1 MSKRGRKK
9 KIKFDVKPETL
20 KAVLALAI
28 LLLGMLI
35 LWSLISPEYKL
46 TSFIFSSFKKL
57 LGFGMYLLPITLV
70 YTGAIL
76 LWRFNNRFINIR
88 IVVGLYLLIFL
99 VSSQSSVFS
108 PSFGGLLGQ
117 SVSNFLIS
125 NIGNIGASIVL
136 IFSIFGVLIFITNT
150 PLTSIQNFL
159 EVFGS
164 KFSSL
169 QRSKTGTI
177 QNDGNIV
184 PESFQ
189 DLEPFAKIQ
198 KETPLDSTYEF
209 VTPPVEPYEP
219 EIKKPSISSK
229 SAKSNKT
236 ASIPVSNKVWEYP
249 PVTLLDEA
257 DATPIDRGDV
267 KNRSVIIK
275 ETLAHFG
282 IPVEVKDIIYG
293 PTVTLYAIE
302 PASGVPVANIL
313 NKEKNLAL
321 ALASPS
327 GSVRIQAPIPGKN
340 LIGIEV
346 PNTTRA
352 KVNIRTI
359 LSSDEMKKNKNKLA
373 VALGVDVGG
382 KPVITN
388 ISTMPHLLVAGSTGQ
403 GKSVL
408 IQAILFSIL
417 FRNSPSECKL
427 VVFDPK
433 RVDFTPYNDIP
444 HLIAPIVTDPT
455 KGLNAFSWAVT
466 EMEKRYELLSKAVC
480 VNIEQYNEKS
490 GFVALPNIVFVVD
503 ELADLMM
510 NENVSRDTLNKIGQ
524 KLQRLLQLG
533 RAAGIHLILATQRP
547 STDVITGTMKAN
559 IPYRIAL
566 KVTSNTDSRVIL
578 DRPGAEN
585 LLGKGDMIL
594 LENSNLHRIQA
605 PMVASSEI
613 DRLTGFLKNQGVTP
627 EYNEEILNPK
637 TNVSV
642 TGRNLDAKD
651 NMYEEAKELVIQ
663 YGKASATFLQQKLSI
678 GYPKAAKII
687 DELEAS
693 GVIGPASGG
702 SKSREVLI
710 KNDFKNESLPN
721 IDRFNGLNNSDLGN
735 IGSPQEDVPDFQNS

>member
-9 KIKFDVKPETL
+9 KLKFDIKPETI
-20 KAVLALAI
+20 KAIFSIFLI
-28 LLLGMLI
+28 LFGVLI
-35 LWSLISPEYKL
+35 LWSIISPTYKL
-46 TSFIFSSFKKL
+46 TSFIYQTFYSL
-57 LGFGMYLLPITLV
+57 LGLSIYLLPLTLI
-70 YTGAIL
+70 YTGIIFLWKVNNKFINLRIVIGFYLAIL
-76 LWRFNNRFINIR
+76 IISTF
-88 IVVGLYLLIFL
+88 
-99 VSSQSSVFS
+99 FS
-108 PSFGGLLGQ
+108 TLTASTGGLLGKYN
-117 SVSNFLIS
+117 SNFLVT
-125 NIGNIGASIVL
+125 NIGEIGALVVL
-136 IFSIFGVLIFITNT
+136 SLLFFGLLVFITDT
-150 PLTSIQNFL
+150 PLTSITQFFQNIFSKIPSKRESTETFDK
-159 EVFGS
+159 EV
-164 KFSSL
+164 
-169 QRSKTGTI
+169 TDI
-177 QNDGNIV
+177 IPDI
-184 PESFQ
+184 
-189 DLEPFAKIQ
+189 EPIINFNQ
-198 KETPLDSTYEF
+198 KSTEESTYEF
-209 VTPPVEPYEP
+209 VSPPVEPYEGDSN
-219 EIKKPSISSK
+219 KKNNSK
-229 SAKSNKT
+229 STSEKT
-236 ASIPVSNKVWEYP
+236 PKNNRPSAIPVSNKVWEYP

-257 DATPIDRGDV
+257 DPTPIDRGDV
-267 KNRSVIIK
+267 KNRSIIIK
-275 ETLAHFG
+275 ETLSHFG

-359 LSSDEMKKNKNKLA
+359 LSSEEMKKNKNKLA
-373 VALGVDVGG
+373 VVLGVDVGG
-382 KPVITN
+382 KPMITN
-388 ISTMPHLLVAGSTGQ
+388 ISTMPHLLVAGATGQ

-408 IQAILFSIL
+408 IQALLFSIL
-417 FRNSPSECKL
+417 FRNSPNECKL
-427 VVFDPK
+427 VIFDPK
-433 RVDFTPYNDIP
+433 RVDFTPYNDVP

-455 KGLNAFSWAVT
+455 KGLNAFSWAVS
-466 EMEKRYELLSKAVC
+466 EMERRYELLSKAVC
-480 VNIEQYNEKS
+480 VNIDQYNEKS

-510 NENVSRDTLNKIGQ
+510 NENVSRDTLNKMGQ

-585 LLGKGDMIL
+585 LLGRGDMIL
-594 LENSNLHRIQA
+594 MENSNLHRIQA
-605 PMVASSEI
+605 PMVTSSEV
-613 DRLTGFLKNQGVTP
+613 DRLTSFLKNQGVIP
-627 EYNEEILNPK
+627 EYNEDILNPK
-637 TNVSV
+637 TSSPTN
-642 TGRNLDAKD
+642 GRNLETRD

-678 GYPKAAKII
+678 GYPKAAKLI
-687 DELEAS
+687 DELES
-693 GVIGPASGG
+693 TGVIGPASGS

-710 KNDFKNESLPN
+710 KNDQDLDRMTLSNEN
-721 IDRFNGLNNSDLGN
+721 FNDDFNNQLEEPEVQS
-735 IGSPQEDVPDFQNS
+735 S